1 MESAVGK
8 SLSISSFRTLPVAV
22 IGSILLFLVTQ
33 ALIADT
39 QAFWRFCYFYS
50 DPLPD
55 DGIRLEAQLRGI
67 VPSDGRKKIFLAG
80 SSQTREDFDVDS
92 LNQNLK
98 ETQTIFYNFGIS
110 GNASPIEMFM
120 LKDRLLAKN
129 PAAVIYVPFI
139 GTFYSRY
146 YFEKMKYY
154 FSPVII
160 PHLLKAL
167 GLTQIVKSEN
177 IRTSLIES
185 VLGTL
190 TVFYRYRES
199 LRRII
204 FTALSHHL
212 HIARRAGPK
221 HYAYAKSKPPAY
233 FAREIKRAQGN
244 KYSVSGYT
252 AFSEYLFVRFAQD
265 IIAGGVK
272 LVVISGPVHP
282 LITKCYPEEIDLR
295 YHSFLSRQAEK
306 LGFAYLPQS
315 HLPRFAE
322 QDFIDFTHLNESGRK
337 KLTRF
342 LEDYVSKAI
351 LPLPNAAPGETPW
364 H

>member
-1 MESAVGK
+1 MESPVGK
-8 SLSISSFRTLPVAV
+8 SLSISSFRNLPVAV
-22 IGSILLFLVTQ
+22 IGSILLFLVTH

-39 QAFWRFCYFYS
+39 PAFWRFCYFYS

-67 VPSDGRKKIFLAG
+67 APSDDRKKIFLTG

-92 LNQNLK
+92 LNRNL
-98 ETQTIFYNFGIS
+98 EESHTVFYNFGIS

-120 LKDRLLAKN
+120 LKDRFLAKK
-129 PAAVIYVPFI
+129 PLAIIYVPFI

-154 FSPVII
+154 FSPVIL

-177 IRTSLIES
+177 MRTSLIDS
-185 VLGTL
+185 LLGTR

-199 LRRII
+199 LGRII
-204 FTALSHHL
+204 FTALSDYT
-212 HIARRAGPK
+212 HIARRGAPEK
-221 HYAYAKSKPPAY
+221 YAYKKSKPAAY

-252 AFSEYLFVRFAQD
+252 AFSEYLFIRFAQD
-265 IIAGGVK
+265 IIAEGVQ
-272 LVVISGPVHP
+272 LIVISGPVHP
-282 LITKCYPEEIDLR
+282 LITKCYSEKIDVR
-295 YHSFLSRQAEK
+295 YHGFLSHQAEK
-306 LGFAYLPQS
+306 LGFAYLSQN
-315 HLPRFAE
+315 HLPRFTE
-322 QDFIDFTHLNESGRK
+322 QDFIDFTHLNESGRS

-342 LEDYVSKAI
+342 LEAYVAKEIIPISN
-351 LPLPNAAPGETPW
+351 PVPDETPG